1 MNTFSKRFLIVLLA
15 GSLLM
20 VAAWSAFQVYK
31 ISAKS
36 AEIKEDFSKVNSITY
51 GILSVNLWR
60 NHVTNII
67 LNRIDDFELTP
78 AQHDTLTY
86 EVNQILNAVVDT
98 GEQLLDE
105 KQKSLKGK
113 IQKFAIKT
121 FVNEDEVRALIPV
134 FAKSI
139 VDEVEKPKN
148 KEALKYLLT
157 SKLQQYSEITY
168 ANPGDIMLLSTT
180 LEKYNAADLEDF
192 NRKSVVEL
200 QLLQEKIYFFTFLTL
215 GIMLLF
221 LLLWWIVRNNKAVH
235 TPLFIISVFL
245 ALVLLAAGITT
256 PMIEIDAR
264 FKEVSLLLIGE
275 EISFKDQIIFY
286 QSKSILDVVIILIEE
301 GKFDSVIVGIL
312 VLLFSIVV
320 PMAKLLS
327 TQLYL
332 AGSENFRKNPV
343 INFFA
348 FKSGKWSMA
357 DVYVIAIFMAYIGF
371 QGILNN
377 QLTGLNME
385 TESLTSISTNKTS
398 LQPGFI
404 LFIGFVL
411 FNLILSVIL
420 QKITH
425 LKQIMV
431 HNK

>member
-1 MNTFSKRFLIVLLA
+1 MNTISQRFIIVLLA
-15 GSLLM
+15 GSLLL

-31 ISAKS
+31 ISAEG

-67 LNRIDDFELTP
+67 LNRIDEFELTP
-78 AQHDTLTY
+78 AQNDTLTY
-86 EVNQILNAVVDT
+86 EVTQVLNAVVDK

-113 IQKFAIKT
+113 IQKFAIKA
-121 FVNEDEVRALIPV
+121 FVNEDEVRALIPI
-134 FAKSI
+134 FSKSI

-157 SKLQQYSEITY
+157 SKLQQYSDITY
-168 ANPGDIMLLSTT
+168 ANPGDVMLLSTT

-192 NRKSVVEL
+192 NRKSAYEL
-200 QLLQEKIYFFTFLTL
+200 QLLQEKVYFFTFLTL
-215 GIMLLF
+215 GVMLLF
-221 LLLWWIVRNNKAVH
+221 LLLWWIVRHSKAMH

-264 FKEVSLLLIGE
+264 FDEVSLLLIGE

-286 QSKSILDVVIILIEE
+286 QSKSILDVVIILVKE

-312 VLLFSIVV
+312 VLIFSIVV
-320 PMAKLLS
+320 PIAKLLS

-332 AGSENFRKNPV
+332 AGSEKFRKNRV

-377 QLTGLNME
+377 QLSGLNME
-385 TESLTSISTNKTS
+385 TESLTSISTNETS

-411 FNLILSVIL
+411 FNLTLSVIL
-420 QKITH
+420 QRITH
-425 LKQIMV
+425 LKRTLGLQ
-431 HNK
+431 